1 MEIADDFRINTSGLA
16 IFRELATKHRQLTDV
31 IGHILQLR
39 IVVDANAVIS
49 DLRQKI
55 LYPERGKTALEELMT
70 SSVLVVIAPR
80 WLEADMNSAIDQYA
94 ESSGMSAILLHLHWS
109 EYKKQL
115 VWDETYPR
123 PIDTPSTH
131 VDPKDAPYVFTQWLQ
146 NAVGVLSKDKHI
158 EQMGGNRL
166 TLDFVF
172 SVRSYARAKVIA
184 LTVKVGGVALSV
196 VAIAVIFELI
206 KALVQG
212 IRRIPP
218 GVQLLLLAFVFFLI
232 LNPDARKW
240 IGQRLGRLKAALEPV
255 FIGVA
260 STVKQGTD
268 LARQKEVEAAK
279 HLSEAQSHSG
289 TTLSVRTSLMGVHRR
304 SGRVRASRIRKSR
317 VYLGTEQ
324 SGD

>member
-1 MEIADDFRINTSGLA
+1 
-16 IFRELATKHRQLTDV
+16 
-31 IGHILQLR
+31 
-39 IVVDANAVIS
+39 
-49 DLRQKI
+49 
-55 LYPERGKTALEELMT
+55 MT

-80 WLEADMNSAIDQYA
+80 WLETDMNSAIDQYA
-94 ESSGMSAILLHLHWS
+94 ESSGTSAILLHLHWS

-123 PIDTPSTH
+123 PIDTPLTH
-131 VDPKDAPYVFTQWLQ
+131 VDPKDAPYVLTQWLQ

-184 LTVKVGGVALSV
+184 VTVKVGGVALGAA
-196 VAIAVIFELI
+196 AIAVIFELI

-218 GVQLLLLAFVFFLI
+218 EVQLLLLAFVLFLI
-232 LNPDARKW
+232 VSPDARKW
-240 IGQRLGRLKAALEPV
+240 IGQRLSRLKAALEPV

-260 STVKQGTD
+260 STVKQGAD

-279 HLSEAQSHSG
+279 HLSEAQSHSS
-289 TTLSVRTSLMGVHRR
+289 TTLSVPTSLVGVRRR
-304 SGRVRASRIRKSR
+304 SRRLRARRVRKSR
-317 VYLGTEQ
+317 ISLGTEQ